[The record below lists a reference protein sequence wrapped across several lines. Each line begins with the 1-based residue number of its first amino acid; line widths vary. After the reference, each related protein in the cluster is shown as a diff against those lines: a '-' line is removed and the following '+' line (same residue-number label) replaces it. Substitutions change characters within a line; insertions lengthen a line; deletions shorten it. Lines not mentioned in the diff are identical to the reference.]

1 MVSLD
6 QVPCDS
12 FLGRMDPQ
20 AVMVH
25 RTYAVERSFFQLLDF
40 HWKENLLCVLR
51 RERFPFLFLDGN
63 HFLLLKLGS
72 RRHSVEYFMSNFCK
86 IICTSYKYTKERLIR
101 IYNTLQLVLFYSNC
115 KIRESNTYHRSIH
128 KLILQHMSKLTFSN
142 KALLFNGWLVSP
154 YANIINC
161 LVKARRNTNI
171 FTDGAI

>member
-1 MVSLD
+1 MLEPILISKASIKYIARFTSVVSLD

-72 RRHSVEYFMSNFCK
+72 RRHSVEYFS
-86 IICTSYKYTKERLIR
+86 R
-101 IYNTLQLVLFYSNC
+101 IS
-115 KIRESNTYHRSIH
+115 
-128 KLILQHMSKLTFSN
+128 
-142 KALLFNGWLVSP
+142 
-154 YANIINC
+154 
-161 LVKARRNTNI
+161 VK
-171 FTDGAI
+171 